1 LVYDNEKGM
10 ILSVAVILLAGPN
23 DSYSKGKQ
31 VTSKRLPRNTAVNA
45 AFALGPNREA
55 TSSYNNGGLENAIRF
70 LEDWGGR
77 TFQYRGSIVGLW
89 HNQQSTA
96 DHRCCGS
103 SGTNY
108 YNAPNRDWGYDT
120 LFDTA
125 QPPGTPKGVLGLT
138 RVAWSDPIG
147 LRSKKHHL
155 VVTSDRKGSGIIK
168 LGRQICSL
176 FIRLIRPME
185 LALRSSHQ
193 EGCIL
198 NGWAAG

>member
-1 LVYDNEKGM
+1 M

-45 AFALGPNREA
+45 AFALGPNRES
-55 TSSYNNGGLENAIRF
+55 TSSYNNGGLENSIRF

-89 HNQQSTA
+89 HNQQATA

-103 SGTNY
+103 S
-108 YNAPNRDWGYDT
+108 
-120 LFDTA
+120 
-125 QPPGTPKGVLGLT
+125 VLGLT

-176 FIRLIRPME
+176 FIRLIRPMV

-198 NGWAAG
+198 NGRAAG

>member
-1 LVYDNEKGM
+1 MV
-10 ILSVAVILLAGPN
+10 LSVAIILLAGPN

-45 AFALGPNREA
+45 AFALGPNRES
-55 TSSYNNGGLENAIRF
+55 TSSYNNGGMENAIRF

-89 HNQQSTA
+89 HNKQATA

-103 SGTNY
+103 S
-108 YNAPNRDWGYDT
+108 
-120 LFDTA
+120 
-125 QPPGTPKGVLGLT
+125 VLGLT

-155 VVTSDRKGSGIIK
+155 VVTADRKGPGIIK
-168 LGRQICSL
+168 LGLQIRSL
-176 FIRLIRPME
+176 FIRLVRSIV

-198 NGWAAG
+198 NCWVAG

>member
-1 LVYDNEKGM
+1 MV
-10 ILSVAVILLAGPN
+10 LSVAVILLAPE
-23 DSYSKGKQ
+23 
-31 VTSKRLPRNTAVNA
+31 RLRQQRQTGDLKTAAPHTAVNG
-45 AFALGPNREA
+45 AFALGPNRES
-55 TSSYNNGGLENAIRF
+55 TSSYNNGGLENSIRF

-89 HNQQSTA
+89 HNQQATA

-103 SGTNY
+103 S
-108 YNAPNRDWGYDT
+108 
-120 LFDTA
+120 
-125 QPPGTPKGVLGLT
+125 VLGLT

-155 VVTSDRKGSGIIK
+155 VVTSDRKGPGILK

-176 FIRLIRPME
+176 FIRLIWPME
-185 LALRSSHQ
+185 FALRLSHQ

-198 NGWAAG
+198 NGRVAG